1 MSFIFLTIF
10 GFLIVYEMVV
20 NPVNL
25 RNIMSRFALLGIFLF
40 IAASEIIESKMIKL
54 FKLYYNPYMKGVL

>member
-25 RNIMSRFALLGIFLF
+25 RNIMSRFALLGIFLV